1 MIECENCGR
10 DTPQALFEQPHG
22 KQWRAK
28 CNVCHHNHSQGL
40 FAASGLS
47 MFGVTAKI
55 AAGKSPAP
63 SSRSDEMES
72 EITPEKLQA
81 YRHVLLTIARRAES
95 SGWSSHVPLREIADL
110 LPHLMPVDVTKKF
123 SADPRYS
130 PNLTAVRRW
139 TDPRHD

>member
-47 MFGVTAKI
+47 MFGV
-55 AAGKSPAP
+55 
-63 SSRSDEMES
+63 SRQQTDATRPERQATVME
-72 EITPEKLQA
+72 
-81 YRHVLLTIARRAES
+81 
-95 SGWSSHVPLREIADL
+95 G
-110 LPHLMPVDVTKKF
+110 
-123 SADPRYS
+123 
-130 PNLTAVRRW
+130 
-139 TDPRHD
+139 